1 VFATTCRFT
10 FLLLVLALGCD
21 SDTAIP
27 VSVKFVSDFAP
38 HRQSVSVLGV
48 YRDGRMSAD
57 AWDLLAEDVSS
68 ALGAVRCDAA
78 YDAWTRSDPAL
89 AAAVDDVAR
98 ADGPTDALLA
108 EIAPAAS
115 GELIVVVS
123 MNGQVRQRQT
133 GDAGAAQ
140 SSAPAA
146 GGLQASGRRARGA
159 RRRSGQSPADAETES
174 NMLELTATFYSVRQQ
189 RSVAQMELHYAGE
202 SLNEAATVFG
212 RKLAQVIP
220 SAHCVGWRSVAQIDV
235 DRLRRGIDN

>member
-1 VFATTCRFT
+1 M
-10 FLLLVLALGCD
+10 FLLLALALGCGSD
-21 SDTAIP
+21 SAIP

-38 HRQSVSVLGV
+38 HRQAVSLLGV

-57 AWDLLAEDVSS
+57 AWDLLAENVSS
-68 ALGAVRCDAA
+68 AFGAMRCDAA

-89 AAAVDDVAR
+89 AAAVDDYAR

-115 GELIVVVS
+115 GELIVVLS

-146 GGLQASGRRARGA
+146 GGLQARGRRARGA
-159 RRRSGQSPADAETES
+159 RRNSGPLPAEAETDG
-174 NMLELTATFYSVRQQ
+174 NRLELTATFYSVRQE
-189 RSVAQMELHYAGE
+189 RSVAQMDLHYAGE
-202 SLNEAATVFG
+202 SLNEAAAVFG

-220 SAHCVGWRSVAQIDV
+220 GAPCVGWRSGAQIDV